1 MILMSPVGG
10 LAQSSPVT
18 TSYDP
23 ARRDLGVSSE
33 PPAGSRGGSRRR
45 RSAEPLAPGNQKKA
59 RDPNAR

>member
-23 ARRDLGVSSE
+23 ARWDLGVSSE
-33 PPAGSRGGSRRR
+33 PPADSRGGSRRI
-45 RSAEPLAPGNQKKA
+45 RSAEPLAPGNRTNA
-59 RDPNAR
+59 SHPNAR